1 MKKMQLSKG
10 NLFMSNYNK
19 NDLKDILIKDIQ
31 KYKELLS
38 LNIISQFEYDNY
50 IKELE
55 KNYNFDITELENKT
69 IKSNDIKK

>member
-1 MKKMQLSKG
+1 MQLSKG